1 MNVKLNSQLDR
12 RHGSKNIN
20 LILALITLIGRV
32 HHIAIQVQLKVIPPP
47 VIVVNQPQH
56 IIPLTLCQV
65 LVRSARLQ
73 TVY

>member
-12 RHGSKNIN
+12 RHGPKNIN

-32 HHIAIQVQLKVIPPP
+32 HHIPIQVQLKVIPPP

-56 IIPLTLCQV
+56 IIPLALCQV

-73 TVY
+73 TVD